1 MEKSGFTLLEV
12 SLFLAIT
19 SLLALIAFAGLG
31 PRLRNVR
38 FTDAVRSLDSTTQK
52 QLSDFQDGVN
62 NRGVTSKC
70 NVLGGTP
77 QVSESG
83 TNQVSGTSE
92 DCILNGKVAL
102 FEKTSVSYFPVVS
115 ARKSSASC
123 TPAEPYGSLFCYN
136 PTVILF
142 PSIKQNIQYSNG
154 AEFKDG
160 SDSSAMLYLQDP
172 NGTQT
177 SIIPLNPSNL
187 NGVESYKID
196 FTSDVNGR
204 LLPKFC
210 LTLSGRE
217 AQVEYTSSSLKP
229 KITFE
234 GCS

>member
-70 NVLGGTP
+70 NVSGGTP

-142 PSIKQNIQYSNG
+142 PSIKQNIDYNKNSIP
-154 AEFKDG
+154 
-160 SDSSAMLYLQDP
+160 SAPLIPNEPCGPSLPNFPFLKITNKYKTTTQSFIYLW
-172 NGTQT
+172 TRCT
-177 SIIPLNPSNL
+177 M
-187 NGVESYKID
+187 
-196 FTSDVNGR
+196 FTS
-204 LLPKFC
+204 F
-210 LTLSGRE
+210 SFW
-217 AQVEYTSSSLKP
+217 SL
-229 KITFE
+229 
-234 GCS
+234 